1 MGTDGYRVPAR
12 KIILGTD
19 EYRVRARN
27 YFLVTIGTGY
37 QNGKKIWYR
46 CVPGIGEIFFV
57 TDGYRVPAKF
67 SITPG
72 GNLSKAGIQMVCI
85 NPLYTAPEL
94 EYAINKVNAK
104 ILVAPKAIAAL
115 DYDKLVKVLIPDID
129 EQEPENLKAKNL
141 PGLEK
146 IIFYGDQDETP
157 GIISWKD
164 LKDAGDAKS
173 QKIVDSVKLR

>member
-1 MGTDGYRVPAR
+1 MPITLNLGNGQKKYFGTDGYRVPAR

-27 YFLVTIGTGY
+27 YF
-37 QNGKKIWYR
+37 
-46 CVPGIGEIFFV
+46 FV
-57 TDGYRVPAKF
+57 TDAYQVSAKF

-104 ILVAPKAIAAL
+104 ILVAPKSIAAL
-115 DYDKLVKVLIPDID
+115 DYHKLVKVLIPDID

-146 IIFYGDQDETP
+146 IIFYGNQEETP

-164 LKDAGDAKS
+164 LQDAGDAKS